1 LGHGDILY
9 LGSKGTHLF
18 SFNCIIGEDFN
29 YSAILDDYQII
40 RELGQG
46 GFGKVVL
53 AKHKEDKKE
62 VAIKFMDVSENCIFN
77 IPSCL

>member
-1 LGHGDILY
+1 MLCYI
-9 LGSKGTHLF
+9 
-18 SFNCIIGEDFN
+18 IIGEDFN
-29 YSAILDDYQII
+29 FSAILDDYHII

-62 VAIKFMDVSENCIFN
+62 VAIKFMDVSENRKNHFFKYRSHVYTLIFQ
-77 IPSCL
+77 